1 VPSVASVEFD
11 IPGLHEGMPETKA
24 ISFADDASSF
34 FENLLDIINPL
45 QHIPI
50 VSTIYR
56 AITGDEI
63 AAPAR
68 LIGGALFGGPV
79 GFASSVANLIFEE
92 ASGDDLAG
100 HALALLSDIDGAP
113 ELADAQAPAA
123 EVTPHTST
131 AATTLATTAGTA
143 EIIWNGPRVLPSLA
157 RATAP
162 PSAPQLAVASATVN
176 SGSEINWN
184 GPRKLPSLARATDV
198 IQGSATNDTAHNLP
212 TAVSTQT
219 GNTSPVVTAGRA
231 AAASAPSAG
240 ALNPVARPAWL
251 DAAIADAKSVQGA
264 AQNGRAAQK
273 VEGQPWISDA
283 MLEALGKYQTLQL
296 ERNR

>member
-1 VPSVASVEFD
+1 VPSVAPVGFD

-24 ISFADDASSF
+24 ISFGDDGASF

-79 GFASSVANLIFEE
+79 GFASSAANLIFEE

-100 HALALLSDIDGAP
+100 HALALISEPGATP
-113 ELADAQAPAA
+113 ELANALAPTAVVTAPAFDLA
-123 EVTPHTST
+123 SPASQ
-131 AATTLATTAGTA
+131 AAPRAAIAVVASDNGA
-143 EIIWNGPRVLPSLA
+143 AIIWNGPRVLPSLA
-157 RATAP
+157 RSAKATQGGASSDTAINAP
-162 PSAPQLAVASATVN
+162 STVGVQNSEIVPVETAVPQAEPGKPSAVGL
-176 SGSEINWN
+176 
-184 GPRKLPSLARATDV
+184 
-198 IQGSATNDTAHNLP
+198 
-212 TAVSTQT
+212 
-219 GNTSPVVTAGRA
+219 SPA
-231 AAASAPSAG
+231 
-240 ALNPVARPAWL
+240 ARPAWL
-251 DAAIADAKSVQGA
+251 DAAITDAQSVQNS
-264 AQNGRAAQK
+264 AQLGKAPQK
-273 VEGQPWISDA
+273 VTGQPWVTDA
-283 MLEALGKYQTLQL
+283 MLEALGKYQALQL